1 MRAPKEMPADYKF
14 LIQSIVVEDEATQ
27 KLENFL
33 KRGWLGIG

>member
-1 MRAPKEMPADYKF
+1 MPADYKF

-33 KRGWLGIG
+33 NVCG